1 MTASTTKPHWAIF
14 VSVDREIAFNAT
26 IAAAEEIRTLQATNL
41 WVALSIETRRAI
53 CQAHANL
60 TTMATAMEDAGLF

>member
-1 MTASTTKPHWAIF
+1 MTTSATNPAFF
-14 VSVDREIAFNAT
+14 VAEDRAIAFNAAIT
-26 IAAAEEIRTLQATNL
+26 AAEEICALQATNL
-41 WVALSIETRRAI
+41 WVALPIEARRAI